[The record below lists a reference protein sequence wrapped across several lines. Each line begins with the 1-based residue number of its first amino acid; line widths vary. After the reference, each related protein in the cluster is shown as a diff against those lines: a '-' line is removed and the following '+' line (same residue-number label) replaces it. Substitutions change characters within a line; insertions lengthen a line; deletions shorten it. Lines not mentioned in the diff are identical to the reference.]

1 MTRTFK
7 YKLNGKTGKVD
18 EIETTGQDPNVDATV
33 GMTLVR
39 PEVSFV
45 SSTLC
50 RWDKDHAA
58 VGGKFTK
65 EGKPIVTSRHQAQE
79 YSRRSAGEHDVYNTW
94 GDIDGL

>member
-39 PEVSFV
+39 PDVSFV
-45 SSTLC
+45 SSALC
-50 RWDKDHAA
+50 RWDKDHVAG
-58 VGGKFTK
+58 GGKCTK
-65 EGKPIVTSRHQAQE
+65 EGKPIFHSRYEAQE
-79 YSRRSAGEHDVYNTW
+79 YSRRTADSHDIYNTW